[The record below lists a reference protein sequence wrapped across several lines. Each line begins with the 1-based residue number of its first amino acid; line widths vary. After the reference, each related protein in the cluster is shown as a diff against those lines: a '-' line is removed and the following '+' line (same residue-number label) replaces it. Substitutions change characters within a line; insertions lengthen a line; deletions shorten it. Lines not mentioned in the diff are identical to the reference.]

1 MRRAI
6 RASLPYEGNL
16 ADDLATCPRLL
27 VHNAREWPLETA
39 VREKTFGIW
48 QETTWAQSLVRVR
61 AIALGL
67 RSLGI
72 QQGDVVSYIGQNRAD
87 LVFTVIAIH
96 ALGSLSLGIYKESL
110 RDELVY
116 LINHT
121 DVRVVVA
128 EDEEQVDKFLDLADA
143 IPGLQWIVYCDQRG
157 MIKHKDPRLLSLT
170 DLCAA
175 GQRAHALDSATFSRL
190 VSATSPDAA
199 AILATTSGT
208 TSHPKCAVLQS
219 GPFLRHCL
227 AMLVADPKG
236 PDDDYVSV
244 LPLPWIGEQ
253 IPAVGHFLLARM
265 RCNFVE
271 EEETTKHDMR
281 EIGPT
286 FILYPPQTWEA
297 IAADI
302 KARIMESTWLKR
314 SIHKQMER
322 ISERAHLNGRRS
334 WLAEWFVGRAL
345 RDRIGLSRVRSAL
358 TGGAPLGPDVAKFFH
373 RIGLPLRQVY
383 GQTEL
388 MGIYCGHDPDDMD
401 VETVGKPYPGVDIRI
416 DNPDRSG
423 VGEVVSRHANM
434 FVGYYRND
442 SATRES
448 LRDGWMNTGDAGYFR
463 SDGHLVVLDR
473 LRDMSTLANGDRFSP
488 IYLENR
494 LKFSA
499 FIGECVV
506 FGHGRPSATAIIC
519 IRYSIVSKWAE
530 KRRIGFTTYADLAGR
545 PEVRE
550 LVRAEIEAINISL
563 LPSQR
568 ISHFILLYKEL
579 DADDGELTRT
589 RKVRRAVISERYT
602 DLIEAMYD
610 GRNSVNVNTSI
621 ALQDGRRQR
630 ITAEVTIVTVNNA
643 TTSSH

>member
-1 MRRAI
+1 MRKTV
-6 RASLPYEGNL
+6 RASLPYEGKL
-16 ADDLATCPRLL
+16 SDDLATCPRLL
-27 VHNAREWPLETA
+27 VHNARQWPLEIA
-39 VREKTFGIW
+39 VREKAFGIW
-48 QETTWAQSLVRVR
+48 QEMTWEQSLARVR

-67 RSLGI
+67 QKLGI
-72 QQGDVVSYIGQNRAD
+72 QKGDVVSYIGSNRAN

-96 ALGSLSLGIYKESL
+96 ALGALSLGIYKESL
-110 RDELVY
+110 RDELAY
-116 LINHT
+116 LINHA

-128 EDEEQVDKFLDLADA
+128 EDEEQVDKFLELGDA
-143 IPGLQWIVYCDQRG
+143 ISGLRWIVYCDPRG
-157 MIKHKDPRLLSLT
+157 MIKHKDPRILSLT
-170 DLCAA
+170 DLCVAGEQTHAA
-175 GQRAHALDSATFSRL
+175 DTVVFDRL
-190 VSATSPDAA
+190 VSETSSDAA

-208 TSHPKCAVLQS
+208 TSHPKCAILQS

-227 AMLVADPKG
+227 AMLAADPRG

-253 IPAVGHFLLARM
+253 IPAIGHFLLARM

-286 FILYPPQTWEA
+286 YILYPPQTWEA
-297 IAADI
+297 LAADV

-314 SIHKQMER
+314 AIYEQVER
-322 ISERAHLNGRRS
+322 VGERAYSHGRRS
-334 WLAEWFVGRAL
+334 WLAEWLVGRPL

-388 MGIYCGHDPDDMD
+388 MGIYCGHDLDDID
-401 VETVGKPYPGVDIRI
+401 VETVGKPYPGVDVRI
-416 DNPDRSG
+416 ANPDRSG
-423 VGEVVSRHANM
+423 VGEVISRHANM
-434 FVGYYRND
+434 FVGYYRNEE
-442 SATRES
+442 ATRES
-448 LRDGWMNTGDAGYFR
+448 LHDGWMHTGDAGYFR

-473 LRDMSTLANGDRFSP
+473 LRDMATLVNGDRFSP
-488 IYLENR
+488 VYLENR

-506 FGHGRPSATAIIC
+506 FGHGRPSPTAIIC

-530 KRRIGFTTYADLAGR
+530 RRRIGFTTYADLAAR

-550 LVRAEIEAINISL
+550 LIRAEIEAINEL
-563 LPSQR
+563 LLASQR
-568 ISHFILLYKEL
+568 ISHFLLLYKEL

-589 RKVRRAVISERYT
+589 RKVRRAVINERYA

-610 GRNSVNVNTSI
+610 GHDSVKVDTSI

-630 ITAEVTIVTVNNA
+630 ITAEVAIVPVQNA
-643 TTSSH
+643 ATSSH